1 MALGKL
7 RGRWL
12 NRSAVFGF
20 WAFAGLVLAGS
31 QYVTFLYVGRP
42 APLGSLLF
50 FNLSSMSVWAA
61 FNPLVI
67 TLARRFPFERRQ
79 LLRNLLVHVPA
90 SFVVLALYT
99 TLYVPLHWLYGV
111 QLTRPG
117 REGARLATLGE
128 LYKFNFTYDLTTKLV
143 LYWGTLIAFLALD
156 LYRKYHGER
165 LRAAELQTQLA
176 QAQLQALK
184 MQLQPHFLFNTLNAI
199 AVLIYRAPQAAE
211 QMVTQLSEM
220 LRISLD
226 RVGVEEVTLR
236 QELGFLEKYLE
247 IERTRFQDRLRVDVR
262 VEPRALGA
270 CVPNMILQPIVENA
284 VRHGIAPLSQG
295 GRIEI
300 RARRE
305 DGLLHIA
312 VSDDGRGTDEGADA
326 LAEKGGLGLA
336 NTRERLARLYG
347 ARHSFALRSSAG
359 LGMTVTITIPYR
371 EESEAADGGAD
382 QGAYR

>member
-1 MALGKL
+1 MASS
-7 RGRWL
+7 RWL
-12 NRSAVFGF
+12 NRAAVFGF

-31 QYVTFLYVGRP
+31 QYVTALSLGRTVP
-42 APLGSLLF
+42 FGSLLF

-61 FNPLVI
+61 LNPLVVA
-67 TLARRFPFERRQ
+67 LARRFPLGRRHR
-79 LLRNLLVHVPA
+79 LRNLLLHVPA
-90 SFVVLALYT
+90 GFAVLALYT

-111 QLTRPG
+111 RIT
-117 REGARLATLGE
+117 GAGLDGSRLATLGE
-128 LYKFNFTYDLTTKLV
+128 LYKFNFTYDLTTKV
-143 LYWGTLIAFLALD
+143 GLYWGTLIAVFALD

-165 LRAAELQTQLA
+165 LRAAELQTRLA

-199 AVLIYRAPQAAE
+199 AVLIYRAPEAAE

-226 RVGVEEVTLR
+226 RVGVQEVTLG
-236 QELGFLEKYLE
+236 QELEFLEKYLE
-247 IERTRFQDRLRVDVR
+247 IERTRFQDRLRVEVR

-284 VRHGIAPLSQG
+284 VRHGVAPRSQG

-300 RARRE
+300 SARRE
-305 DGLLHIA
+305 DGLLRLA
-312 VSDDGRGTDEGADA
+312 VSDDGRGTDEGAEA
-326 LAEKGGLGLA
+326 LAAKGGVGLS

-347 ARHSFALRSSAG
+347 DRHSFELRSSAG
-359 LGMTVTITIPYR
+359 LGMTVTIAIPYR
-371 EESEAADGGAD
+371 EAKGGSDGEAD

>member
-1 MALGKL
+1 MPSS
-7 RGRWL
+7 RWL
-12 NRSAVFGF
+12 NWSAVFGF
-20 WAFAGLVLAGS
+20 WAFAGLVMAGS
-31 QYVTFLYVGRP
+31 QYVTYLYVGRP
-42 APLGSLLF
+42 VPFGSLLF

-61 FNPLVI
+61 LNPLVAA
-67 TLARRFPFERRQ
+67 LARRFTLERRRWP
-79 LLRNLLVHVPA
+79 RNLLVHVA
-90 SFVVLALYT
+90 AGFAVLALYT

-111 QLTRPG
+111 RIVGDG

-143 LYWGTLIAFLALD
+143 LYWGTLVAVFALD

-165 LRAAELQTQLA
+165 LRAAELQTRLA

-199 AVLIYRAPQAAE
+199 AVLIYRAPEAAE

-226 RVGVEEVTLR
+226 RVGVQEVTLR
-236 QELGFLEKYLE
+236 QELEFLEKYLE
-247 IERTRFQDRLRVDVR
+247 IERTRFQERLRVEVR
-262 VEPRALGA
+262 VEPPALEA
-270 CVPNMILQPIVENA
+270 CVPNMLLQPIVENA
-284 VRHGIAPLSQG
+284 VRHGVAPRSQG

-300 RARRE
+300 SARRE
-305 DGLLHIA
+305 DGLLRLA
-312 VSDDGRGTDEGADA
+312 VSDDGGGTDEGVEA
-326 LAEKGGLGLA
+326 LAGKGGVGLS

-347 ARHSFALRSSAG
+347 DRHSFALRSSAG
-359 LGMTVTITIPYR
+359 LGMTVTIAIPYR
-371 EESEAADGGAD
+371 EGKEAEDGEAH

>member
-1 MALGKL
+1 ML

-12 NRSAVFGF
+12 NWSAVFGF

-31 QYVTFLYVGRP
+31 QYVTYLYVGRP
-42 APLGSLLF
+42 AHFGSLLF

-61 FNPLVI
+61 LNPLVI
-67 TLARRFPFERRQ
+67 ALARRFPLERRH

-90 SFVVLALYT
+90 GFVVLALYT

-111 QLTRPG
+111 RITGPG
-117 REGARLATLGE
+117 REGTRLATLDE
-128 LYKFNFTYDLTTKLV
+128 LYKLNFTYDLTAKLV

-199 AVLIYRAPQAAE
+199 AVLIYRAPEAAE

-220 LRISLD
+220 LRISLE
-226 RVGVEEVTLR
+226 RVGVQEVTLR

-247 IERTRFQDRLRVDVR
+247 IERTRFQDRLRVEVR

-284 VRHGIAPLSQG
+284 VRHGIAPRSQG

-300 RARRE
+300 SARRE
-305 DGLLHIA
+305 NGLLHLA
-312 VSDDGRGTDEGADA
+312 VSDDGSGTDEGADA
-326 LAEKGGLGLA
+326 LAGKGGVGLA

-347 ARHSFALRSSAG
+347 DRHSFALRSSAG
-359 LGMTVTITIPYR
+359 LGMTVAIAIPYR
-371 EESEAADGGAD
+371 EGEETADGGAD
-382 QGAYR
+382 QNAYR

>member
-7 RGRWL
+7 SDRWL
-12 NRSAVFGF
+12 NWSAVFGF
-20 WAFAGLVLAGS
+20 WAFAGLILAGS
-31 QYVTFLYVGRP
+31 QYVTYLYVGRR
-42 APLGSLLF
+42 APFGSLLF

-61 FNPLVI
+61 LNPLVI
-67 TLARRFPFERRQ
+67 ALARRFPFERRQ
-79 LLRNLLVHVPA
+79 LPRNLLVHVPA

-111 QLTRPG
+111 QITDPG

-128 LYKFNFTYDLTTKLV
+128 LYKFNLTYDLTTKLV
-143 LYWGTLIAFLALD
+143 LYWGTLIAFLALA

-247 IERTRFQDRLRVDVR
+247 IERTRFQDRLRVDIR
-262 VEPRALGA
+262 VGPGALGA

-284 VRHGIAPLSQG
+284 VRHGIAPRSEG
-295 GRIEI
+295 GHIEI
-300 RARRE
+300 TARRE

-326 LAEKGGLGLA
+326 LARKGGVGLA

-347 ARHSFALRSSAG
+347 EQHRFALRSSAG
-359 LGMTVTITIPYR
+359 LGMTVTITFPYR
-371 EESEAADGGAD
+371 EESEAADGGDD